1 VFRFVPA
8 STIDLQR
15 ALDRAGG
22 DRPTYDD
29 PGATRK
35 EPLPEGFRHDHHER
49 RLGDGLVFERAREGL
64 SRWVAH
70 AGAGVRVFPGTTVAD
85 GDTVLVLLGFG
96 PVQVIAPCRIV
107 YVIDE
112 QDRFGF
118 AYGTLPGHPESG
130 EESFVVERDPEG
142 TTVFRIT
149 AFSRPA
155 TPMTRMGAPVARRV
169 QLRVTRRYLEALA
182 RSVAP
187 SSPGPSD
194 SA

>member
-8 STIDLQR
+8 SRIDLQR

-22 DRPTYDD
+22 AQPSYDD
-29 PGATRK
+29 LGATRR
-35 EPLPEGFRHDHHER
+35 EALPRGFRHDHHER
-49 RLGDGLVFERAREGL
+49 RLGDWLVFERAREGL

-70 AGAGVRVFPGTTVAD
+70 AGAGARVFPGTTVAD

-96 PVQVIAPCRIV
+96 PIQVIAPCRVV

-130 EESFVVERDPEG
+130 EESFVVNRDPDG

-155 TPMTRMGAPVARRV
+155 TLMTHMGAPLARRV
-169 QLRVTRRYLEALA
+169 QLRVTRRYLEALV
-182 RSVAP
+182 RYVAP
-187 SSPGPSD
+187 SPPRQSD
-194 SA
+194 SG